1 MVLLLSH
8 CFTTT
13 RNNRKR
19 IGCYRLM
26 SLLHSFNLPSSPPSP
41 PRLCEKAF
49 MFSSVPFE
57 HRGEAASREQ
67 YREWEEKNFRIVHL
81 HRCNFFNSSRVGT
94 KFVISENLSPDR
106 KWFLSL
112 SNEFP
117 FFFVEYNKYILFPDR
132 WSNDSIASHFTVD
145 TILVEKKRNDTFNLY
160 GKIG

>member
-26 SLLHSFNLPSSPPSP
+26 SLLHSFNLPPSPSSPPP

-57 HRGEAASREQ
+57 HRDEAASHEQ

-94 KFVISENLSPDR
+94 KFVISENLFPDS
-106 KWFLSL
+106 KMIS
-112 SNEFP
+112 EFIQRIS
-117 FFFVEYNKYILFPDR
+117 FFFFL
-132 WSNDSIASHFTVD
+132 
-145 TILVEKKRNDTFNLY
+145 
-160 GKIG
+160 

>member
-26 SLLHSFNLPSSPPSP
+26 SLLHSFNLPPSPPSP

-145 TILVEKKRNDTFNLY
+145 TRWKKKKRY
-160 GKIG
+160 I